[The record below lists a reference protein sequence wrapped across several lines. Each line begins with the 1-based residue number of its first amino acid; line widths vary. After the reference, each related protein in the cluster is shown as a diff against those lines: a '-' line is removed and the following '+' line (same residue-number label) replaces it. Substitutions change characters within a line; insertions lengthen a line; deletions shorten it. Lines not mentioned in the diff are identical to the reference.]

1 MVGDALAR
9 GGDVRV
15 LYGECVDAACAVHVV
30 RGTTVAYAHVGGVGR
45 AVHGAVAV
53 VVGGEGAAVGPE
65 EGTHVGVAAS
75 DGRADDE
82 AVLHR
87 STGFV
92 AHESANVA
100 ITRDAGVGKDDVLD
114 GGTGADS
121 AEKCHV
127 LVRVSA
133 IVGAFV
139 DADAADGV
147 VLAVVGAAEVLV
159 AAEEAADLGE
169 VVLGGAAAVA
179 VGDVGGLPEGEA
191 LAIVGGI
198 VHKEGEVVEV
208 VLVGNLVGVVAEAVE
223 VAEAN
228 VTDGVVVR
236 DGAGIFARSRD
247 GEGGG
252 ACAVVVGVAHGVVG
266 ACGEHRVVI
275 GDGGHRRNGTA
286 LVDIGRLDAADGG
299 IGAVE
304 WLVAHIVE
312 VDVAEGLALRDGDG
326 DGIVVGTNRV
336 GATCD
341 AGAV

>member
-1 MVGDALAR
+1 M
-9 GGDVRV
+9 
-15 LYGECVDAACAVHVV
+15 
-30 RGTTVAYAHVGGVGR
+30 
-45 AVHGAVAV
+45 
-53 VVGGEGAAVGPE
+53 
-65 EGTHVGVAAS
+65 
-75 DGRADDE
+75 
-82 AVLHR
+82 
-87 STGFV
+87 
-92 AHESANVA
+92 
-100 ITRDAGVGKDDVLD
+100 
-114 GGTGADS
+114 
-121 AEKCHV
+121 
-127 LVRVSA
+127 
-133 IVGAFV
+133 
-139 DADAADGV
+139 

-159 AAEEAADLGE
+159 AVAEVAADLGE
-169 VVLGGAAAVA
+169 VVLGGAAAMA

-266 ACGEHRVVI
+266 ACVEHRAVV

-299 IGAVE
+299 VVVVE
-304 WLVAHIVE
+304 RLVAHIVE
-312 VDVAEGLALRDGDG
+312 VDVAEGPALRDGDG
-326 DGIVVGTNRV
+326 DGGVVAAGRV
-336 GATCD
+336 GA
-341 AGAV
+341 ARHVGAV